1 MKKIVKLLF
10 SISLFFILTI
20 CIKAEEAYTW
30 ACEYQYNNAGV
41 NVRLQYRMK
50 SVPQSV
56 IKNSNALNS
65 AGSSYTTVWYYSKK
79 QGKFVQTNGQFNDYE
94 GHGTG
99 DGYVHPNGSDIGY
112 NDVKNAMLKKS
123 VSSSTIV
130 CPTLYFSNRC
140 LGNTKGG
147 LYASYDSSYS
157 DSTAGTQ
164 CNNLSVQ
171 TVGAVCYSDGG
182 QKIDCSKV
190 VSQEQLYDEGKLE
203 CEYKTESEIKG
214 KKSFKL
220 IYDTKNGLQYDNGG
234 GKIQVEWQ
242 DKARLEEIFKNQ
254 LSKKTCPAKVACAVT
269 GLFNW
274 GGKVKVGSNG
284 GSFNG
289 NNRCGAI
296 INNNG
301 QDISDAEQY
310 AADIMLNG
318 TGLDI
323 SEEKLSCSE
332 LLGSNLQKILH
343 LFITAVRIA
352 GAIIAIL
359 NGMLSL
365 IPAIT
370 SDNADALKKAIKK
383 CVMMLVILAVIGLL
397 PTLIRV
403 IGLIAGFDLSCL

>member
-30 ACEYQYNNAGV
+30 ACEYEYNNAGV
-41 NVRLQYRMK
+41 SVRLQYRMK
-50 SVPQSV
+50 AVPQSV
-56 IKNSNALNS
+56 IKSSNALQS
-65 AGSSYTTVWYYSKK
+65 SGSNYTTVWYYSKK
-79 QGKFVQTNGQFNDYE
+79 QGKFVQTSGKFNDYE

-99 DGYVHPNGSDIGY
+99 DGYVHPFGSYAGAKDVAY
-112 NDVKNAMLKKS
+112 NMLYKS
-123 VSSSTIV
+123 VSSTSIS
-130 CPTLYFSNRC
+130 CPTLYFTDSC
-140 LGNTKGG
+140 IGTGKGG
-147 LYASYDSSYS
+147 LYATYDSTYS
-157 DSTAGTQ
+157 DSTTGAY
-164 CNNLSVQ
+164 CNNRSV
-171 TVGAVCYSDGG
+171 TTKGAACYSSGG

-220 IYDTKNGLQYDNGG
+220 IYDSKNGLQYDSGG

-242 DKARLEEIFKNQ
+242 DKSRLEEIFKNQ
-254 LSKKTCPAKVACAVT
+254 LSKKTCPARVACAVT

-284 GSFNG
+284 GTFNG
-289 NNRCGAI
+289 NNGCGAL

-301 QDISDAEQY
+301 QDIKDPEQY

>member
-1 MKKIVKLLF
+1 MKKIVKILF
-10 SISLFFILTI
+10 SISMFFILTI
-20 CIKAEEAYTW
+20 AIKAENAYTW

-41 NVRLQYRMK
+41 DVRIQYRMT
-50 SVPQSV
+50 SVPESV
-56 IKNSNALNS
+56 LKSSNALAS
-65 AGSSYTTVWYYSKK
+65 SGSKYTTVWYYSKK
-79 QGKFVQTNGQFNDYE
+79 QGKFVQTSGQFNDYE

-99 DGYVHPNGSDIGY
+99 DGYVHPNGSYVGDTTVKY
-112 NDVKNAMLKKS
+112 NMLRKT
-123 VSSSTIV
+123 VSSSSIV
-130 CPTLYFSNRC
+130 CPTLYFTNHCTGS
-140 LGNTKGG
+140 TKGG
-147 LYASYDSSYS
+147 LYATYDSTYS
-157 DSTAGTQ
+157 DSTTADYCQ
-164 CNNLSVQ
+164 NLSV
-171 TVGAVCYSDGG
+171 TTKGAACYSDGG

-190 VSQEQLYDEGKLE
+190 VSQEQLYNDGKLE
-203 CEYKTESEIKG
+203 CEYKTESDIKG

-220 IYDTKNGLQYDNGG
+220 IYDTKNGLQYDNAG

-242 DKARLEEIFKNQ
+242 DKSRLEEIFKNQ
-254 LSKKTCPAKVACAVT
+254 LSKKVCPAKVACAVT

-284 GSFNG
+284 GTFNG
-289 NNRCGAI
+289 NNGCGAI